1 MQCGNPAIDFNSGKY
16 GFLCTRYLSYFFFIY
31 FSVLASDTI
40 HLMQTISE
48 NECVLYTVNTFAHSN
63 LLINL
68 WINQKAK
75 HSLLN
80 YALVQINFLQNKE
93 LYSAVMFLYGVVSTH
108 VATRWIIMVI
118 LCACIVNVCGREPGP
133 CNKAHFF
140 FSVLREW
147 TGSKSGGVIS

>member
-16 GFLCTRYLSYFFFIY
+16 GFLCTWYLSYFFFFIY

-80 YALVQINFLQNKE
+80 YALVQIFSKIKSYTLQ
-93 LYSAVMFLYGVVSTH
+93 LCFC
-108 VATRWIIMVI
+108 MV
-118 LCACIVNVCGREPGP
+118 LSLHMLPQDE
-133 CNKAHFF
+133 
-140 FSVLREW
+140 
-147 TGSKSGGVIS
+147 